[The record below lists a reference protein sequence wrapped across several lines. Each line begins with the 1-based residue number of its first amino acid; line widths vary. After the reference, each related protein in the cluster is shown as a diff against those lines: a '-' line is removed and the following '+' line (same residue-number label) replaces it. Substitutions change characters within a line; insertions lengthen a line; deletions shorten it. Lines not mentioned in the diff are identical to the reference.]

1 MALETRE
8 LELAC
13 VGSLAVSTRSSS
25 WAPPPSGWRHR
36 LHCRDPAKSLD
47 RRNGARPSCSLSSRS
62 DECDVAAE
70 LTWWPRSGV
79 EFVECSVERSGF
91 GAVTARQAVVDL
103 DDFADSLADV
113 SEVDDDASV
122 LFEVFVHALTRDLGP
137 VSSRHLEGGVAPL
150 VSGRPWWSP

>member
-47 RRNGARPSCSLSSRS
+47 SGNGACPSRSLSSRS
-62 DECDVAAE
+62 DQCDVASE

-79 EFVECSVERSGF
+79 EFVKCSVERAGF
-91 GAVTARQAVVDL
+91 GSVTARQTVEDL
-103 DDFADSLADV
+103 DDLAGSLADV
-113 SEVDDDASV
+113 GEVDDDASV
-122 LFEVFVHALTRDLGP
+122 LFEVFVHALTRDRGRA
-137 VSSRHLEGGVAPL
+137 SSRHLEGSVAPL
-150 VSGRPWWSP
+150 VSGRPWWWP